1 MKRALFMLFEWLV
14 WTEPVKTSW
23 QCALSVVPQS
33 IPIAHCVCAVLGSPG
48 GGGTQVPNCSG
59 SCRSSIPGWQ
69 NCVFCGLLIWGP
81 PEEAEGLLHVPGP
94 VSFSSHA
101 VLACMVMA
109 LTKSSC
115 LTATFFLH
123 RLRQFKR
130 SCAISFVQVSWPCR
144 HFPMPQ
150 QVLPCVPAGSA
161 VNGQPSVLQSLP
173 AAMQML
179 VPSGCQADSVSA

>member
-1 MKRALFMLFEWLV
+1 MDGNSEDIVAV
-14 WTEPVKTSW
+14 
-23 QCALSVVPQS
+23 CAFCCASKQ
-33 IPIAHCVCAVLGSPG
+33 PIAHCVCAVLGSPG

-123 RLRQFKR
+123 RLCQFKR
-130 SCAISFVQVSWPCR
+130 SCAISFVQVGHAGISQCHSRSCHVFQLFLLSMDSLLSFKAFQQQCR
-144 HFPMPQ
+144 
-150 QVLPCVPAGSA
+150 C
-161 VNGQPSVLQSLP
+161 
-173 AAMQML
+173 
-179 VPSGCQADSVSA
+179 